1 MTPMLGRIR
10 QRQHSA
16 DVHRRFVNETI
27 EGLQTLHRRMWEIE
41 ERLQEQ
47 QATNAEL
54 ERRTARAEVE
64 ASAARLGLHDLV
76 REYATAEERLD
87 RKGEQQESAETA
99 ALEAEQ
105 SPDLLDGLMR
115 VLTPIR
121 SAGPTAGRQPDAGV
135 AHLCFFPTPEGYQL
149 LELPGA
155 VPTVGSV
162 VGLGEHGR
170 GEVAKVARS
179 PLLNDKRRCAYLQP
193 IAATLEEAWTP
204 EEVSESLVL
213 VGG

>member
-1 MTPMLGRIR
+1 MTPMFGRIR
-10 QRQHSA
+10 HRHSA
-16 DVHRRFVNETI
+16 DVRRRFVTETI
-27 EGLQTLHRRMWEIE
+27 DGLQTLHRRIWEIE

-54 ERRTARAEVE
+54 ERRTRRAEVE
-64 ASAARLGLHDLV
+64 ASPARLGFQ
-76 REYATAEERLD
+76 EIISKYATAEEPLD
-87 RKGEQQESAETA
+87 GKGEQQDSAETA

-105 SPDLLDGLMR
+105 SPELLDGLMR

-121 SAGPTAGRQPDAGV
+121 SAGPTAGRQPDAGP
-135 AHLCFFPTPEGYQL
+135 AHLCFFPTPQGYQL
-149 LELPGA
+149 LELPGS
-155 VPTVGSV
+155 VPTIGSV
-162 VGLGEHGR
+162 VDLGEHDR

-179 PLLNDKRRCAYLQP
+179 PLLNDMRQCAYLLP
-193 IAATLEEAWTP
+193 IVAKLEEAWTP